1 MLHVELC
8 ESREDLVQMRALL
21 EANHSRA
28 VDPAL
33 WESQGFVTMDY
44 TVDQLASICGRYR
57 HVVAKDGDA
66 VVGYALVLLA
76 EQKAPF
82 TILDDMFKKIAAGS
96 IDGKPIRDGDYV
108 VMGQVCI
115 AHDYRGQG
123 IFGQLY
129 QALKQQLQH
138 DFAYLITEVS
148 DKNARS
154 MGAHRALGFRDIDID
169 VDIGVGGGVGGAAP
183 SEWHVVAW
191 DWSDSA
197 DGRLREAAR

>member
-1 MLHVELC
+1 MLKVTLC
-8 ESREDLVQMRALL
+8 ESAADLLQVRALL
-21 EANHSRA
+21 EANHARA
-28 VDPAL
+28 VDPVL

-44 TVDQLASICGRYR
+44 TVDQLARICGRYR

-76 EQKAPF
+76 EHRAPF
-82 TILDDMFKKIAAGS
+82 TILDDMFKKIAGGS
-96 IDGKPIRDGDYV
+96 IDGTPIRDGAYF

-123 IFGQLY
+123 LFSRLY
-129 QALKQQLQH
+129 EALKRQMQH
-138 DFAYLITEVS
+138 EFAYVITEVS

-154 MGAHRALGFRDIDID
+154 MGAHRALGFRDIT
-169 VDIGVGGGVGGAAP
+169 VAGAAP

-191 DWSDSA
+191 DWSESA
-197 DGRLREAAR
+197 DRRLREAAR